1 MNKRPKNPN
10 RQTLSAWRARRA
22 GDELSNEA
30 LSEIENQPGFRQGME
45 KSEADIRAG
54 RLVSLEELEKQV
66 RVNGVNSHQ
75 NSDLKNASL

>member
-1 MNKRPKNPN
+1 MKKRPNNPI
-10 RQTLSAWRARRA
+10 RQTALRARPA
-22 GDELSNEA
+22 DDELTNEA

-66 RVNGVNSHQ
+66 RVNRARRIG
-75 NSDLKNASL
+75 